1 VEVVVVNLVI
11 VVLEVLVV
19 VEQEE
24 VDQIQVVE

>member
-1 VEVVVVNLVI
+1 VEVVLVNLVI